1 VDVQDRLT
9 TIEIVKAAHGNS
21 KTTELAG
28 IPVGIPHKYK
38 IVY

>member
-9 TIEIVKAAHGNS
+9 TIEIVRAAHGDS

-28 IPVGIPHKYK
+28 IPIGIPYK
-38 IVY
+38 NKILY